1 MSNNIGKKPV
11 VIKEGVTVTT
21 LDGVL
26 TVNGPKGTLTE
37 KIPEGVLIEFIENEA
52 LIKKTES
59 AINAGKFTGLM
70 RALLSNMVQGVSTG
84 FEKKLELSGVGY
96 RAKMEGQDLV
106 LNVGFANAVRISPP
120 TGVTINVVDNNSI
133 VVAGANKA
141 IIGDLASKIRSV
153 RIPDPYKAKGIKYE
167 GEKVRRKVGKA
178 AKAVGGTK

>member
-11 VIKEGVTVTT
+11 TIKEGVTVTT

-37 KIPEGVLIEFIENEA
+37 KIPAGVLIELIENVA
-52 LIKKTES
+52 TVKKAES
-59 AINAGKFTGLM
+59 AVNAGKFTGLM

-96 RAKMEGQDLV
+96 RAKIEGQDLV